1 MKISN
6 KNEMEDEFVRIFD
19 AYRGPLKRL
28 CAAYRRSSSEQQDL
42 FQEIAVAIWTA
53 LPRYRG
59 GASERTW
66 VYKIAHN
73 VALSFSM
80 RQDSRD
86 RKEQAFEPLE
96 HDRAGTDDSR
106 RAVLLD
112 AIRSLKPPDRHL
124 IILYLEG
131 LTQTEISEITGL
143 SGDNVGVRL
152 SRIRRSL
159 SSNYGA
165 KEPRDE

>member
-6 KNEMEDEFVRIFD
+6 QNEMEGEFVRVFD
-19 AYRGPLKRL
+19 AHSGALKRL
-28 CAAYRRSSSEQQDL
+28 CSAYRRSSSEQQDL

-53 LPRYRG
+53 LPHYRG
-59 GASERTW
+59 EASERTW

-80 RQDSRD
+80 RQDNRN

-96 HDRAGTDDSR
+96 HDRAANDDSR

-112 AIRSLKPPDRHL
+112 AIQSLKPADRHL
-124 IILYLEG
+124 IVLYLEG
-131 LTQTEISEITGL
+131 LTQAEISEVTGL
-143 SGDNVGVRL
+143 TADNVGVRL

-159 SSNYGA
+159 SWKFGA
-165 KEPRDE
+165 KESRDE